1 MGGFTKAQ
9 NKAFSASNLLN
20 FVRLIGAVTACI
32 VAGRWILNN
41 TFWNCFYVVW
51 NIDIHCSWIKAKE
64 MAFSTSDLLKLFWLL
79 YSCRTCNYTA
89 CNAGRRILNNISENS
104 FLRRLQ
110 YWYPL
115 YSHVKSFCVNQKWKS
130 SWRTSFSTNLQRSC
144 WHCNVLWINENYA
157 VLVLFSKLIEIK
169 PSFSKGCSLHMQ
181 LQWRLPWFQPL
192 PQILI
197 KITIGRGI
205 AGGSHAIA
213 SIFHNSQRR
222 AAILFRQFTLVSL
235 PFQKVTFSLFIFCI
249 FVFNIFS
256 SNFPN
261 SCEAIQ
267 SYFTSARYYYSQRF
281 VTDFLT
287 FCCFKT
293 PVLLYK

>member
-1 MGGFTKAQ
+1 MQVVEYWIIFLK
-9 NKAFSASNLLN
+9 
-20 FVRLIGAVTACI
+20 I
-32 VAGRWILNN
+32 V
-41 TFWNCFYVVW
+41 FYDGN
-51 NIDIHCSWIKAKE
+51 NIDIH
-64 MAFSTSDLLKLFWLL
+64 D
-79 YSCRTCNYTA
+79 N
-89 CNAGRRILNNISENS
+89 
-104 FLRRLQ
+104 
-110 YWYPL
+110 
-115 YSHVKSFCVNQKWKS
+115 HVKSFCVNQKWKS
-130 SWRTSFSTNLQRSC
+130 SSREQVFPQISRDHAGIVLFSELNK
-144 WHCNVLWINENYA
+144 NYA
-157 VLVLFSKLIEIK
+157 VLVSFFKLIEIK
-169 PSFSKGCSLHMQ
+169 PSFLSFSKGCSLHMQ

-287 FCCFKT
+287 FCCWNTSPALHKGQNRQKIRFFNCASSSIVWLNPLRKNSWI
-293 PVLLYK
+293 LNAIHKL

>member
-1 MGGFTKAQ
+1 
-9 NKAFSASNLLN
+9 
-20 FVRLIGAVTACI
+20 
-32 VAGRWILNN
+32 
-41 TFWNCFYVVW
+41 
-51 NIDIHCSWIKAKE
+51 
-64 MAFSTSDLLKLFWLL
+64 
-79 YSCRTCNYTA
+79 
-89 CNAGRRILNNISENS
+89 
-104 FLRRLQ
+104 
-110 YWYPL
+110 
-115 YSHVKSFCVNQKWKS
+115 
-130 SWRTSFSTNLQRSC
+130 
-144 WHCNVLWINENYA
+144 
-157 VLVLFSKLIEIK
+157 
-169 PSFSKGCSLHMQ
+169 MQ

-235 PFQKVTFSLFIFCI
+235 PFQKFTFSLFIFCI
-249 FVFNIFS
+249 FMFNIFS
-256 SNFPN
+256 SNFHN

-287 FCCFKT
+287 FCCWNTSPALHKGQNRQKIRFFNCASSSIVWLNSLRKNSWILNAIHKLWKRNVYSSVLFLMKLKVKVDDLNISLGPRKEIWNLKFSRCIINQTT
-293 PVLLYK
+293 PLKQKIWIII

>member
-1 MGGFTKAQ
+1 MF
-9 NKAFSASNLLN
+9 LL
-20 FVRLIGAVTACI
+20 
-32 VAGRWILNN
+32 W
-41 TFWNCFYVVW
+41 
-51 NIDIHCSWIKAKE
+51 
-64 MAFSTSDLLKLFWLL
+64 
-79 YSCRTCNYTA
+79 
-89 CNAGRRILNNISENS
+89 
-104 FLRRLQ
+104 RLQ

-169 PSFSKGCSLHMQ
+169 PSFLSFPKGCSLHMQ

-235 PFQKVTFSLFIFCI
+235 PFQKVTFSLFIFSCLI
-249 FVFNIFS
+249 FLAAIFLILAKLFKATLHQLVTIIANTLSLTS
-256 SNFPN
+256 SLFAV
-261 SCEAIQ
+261 EIQ
-267 SYFTSARYYYSQRF
+267 
-281 VTDFLT
+281 
-287 FCCFKT
+287 
-293 PVLLYK
+293 VLLYIKAKTGKKSDFSIVPLLQLSDLTPRGKFFESWMQFINFKKGMYIVLFCFWWN